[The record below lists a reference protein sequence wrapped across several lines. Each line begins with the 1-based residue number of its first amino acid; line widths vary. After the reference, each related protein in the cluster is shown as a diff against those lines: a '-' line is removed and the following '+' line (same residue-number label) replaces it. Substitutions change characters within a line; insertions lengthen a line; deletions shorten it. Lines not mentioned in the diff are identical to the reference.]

1 MMGISRPSNAHK
13 AALVTLAAT
22 IVVMIVRWPLTWVP
36 PLLLVLICAAAPFFH
51 RCSFYL
57 PVISSG
63 RKDTGAVALT
73 FDDGPDPESTPDVIR
88 LLSDHG
94 VCATFFVVGQRVHTH
109 PHLIREIIK
118 AGHSLGN
125 HSYRHDHWLAFKGK
139 QALIED
145 ITATQQE
152 LERLGVVPAVYRPP
166 VGITYPGLGP
176 VLSERGLK
184 AVTFSCRALDRG
196 NFSVDHIARRILRK
210 VSPGDIIMLHDL
222 PPAKEDRA
230 RWLSEV
236 KAVLEGLKDRQ
247 LSVQPLERIIGCTVD
262 HRIEREGV

>member
-1 MMGISRPSNAHK
+1 MRIANPSNAHK
-13 AALVTLAAT
+13 AAMVTLAAT
-22 IVVMIVRWPLTWVP
+22 IVVMMVHWPLSWVP
-36 PLLLVLICAAAPFFH
+36 PLLLVLVCAAAPFFH

-63 RKDTGAVALT
+63 RKDTQAVALT
-73 FDDGPDPESTPDVIR
+73 FDDGPDPESTPELIR
-88 LLSDHG
+88 LLGNHG
-94 VCATFFVVGQRVHTH
+94 VCATFFVVGQRVHTY

-139 QALIED
+139 RALIED
-145 ITATQQE
+145 IAATQQE

-176 VLSERGLK
+176 VLSELGLK

-196 NFSVDHIARRILRK
+196 NFSVDHIARRILGK
-210 VSPGDIIMLHDL
+210 VSPGDIVMLHDL
-222 PPAKEDRA
+222 PPSKEDRA

-236 KAVLEGLKDRQ
+236 SAVLEGLQARH
-247 LSVQPLERIIGCTVD
+247 LEVQPLQKLIGRTVD
-262 HRIEREGV
+262 RRIKTEEV